1 MTFLLLNYTFQ
12 RVCQRHMLRMAQPAS
27 GDITSNRTR
36 ASVGSMNENLI
47 SSTGSDIYFL
57 TSLGTAYE

>member
-1 MTFLLLNYTFQ
+1 
-12 RVCQRHMLRMAQPAS
+12 MLRIAQPAS

-57 TSLGTAYE
+57 TSLGTGYE